1 MKLATKLKVLR
12 RDGGKKREKEETH
25 IDRTNDSP
33 GEPVIYNEA
42 DEEDSGANEIAKRED
57 ERRGASGDTI
67 VRTDS

>member
-1 MKLATKLKVLR
+1 M
-12 RDGGKKREKEETH
+12 
-25 IDRTNDSP
+25 
-33 GEPVIYNEA
+33 IYNEA

>member
-1 MKLATKLKVLR
+1 MEE
-12 RDGGKKREKEETH
+12 KREKEETH

-57 ERRGASGDTI
+57 GRRGASGDTI

>member
-12 RDGGKKREKEETH
+12 RDGGKKGKKEETH
-25 IDRTNDSP
+25 IDRTNDNP

-57 ERRGASGDTI
+57 ERREERAETQS
-67 VRTDS
+67 

>member
-1 MKLATKLKVLR
+1 MEEKK
-12 RDGGKKREKEETH
+12 GKRGETH

-33 GEPVIYNEA
+33 GETVIYNEA

-57 ERRGASGDTI
+57 ERRGASGDAI

>member
-1 MKLATKLKVLR
+1 MEE
-12 RDGGKKREKEETH
+12 KREKKEETH

-57 ERRGASGDTI
+57 ERGEERAETQS
-67 VRTDS
+67 